1 MGKQLIISDMSMDFE
16 QFVSDFESY
25 LQKKGSWK
33 GNLTTMTGQTLI
45 ELVAALGAFDQ
56 TKINRAFQDCFAE
69 TAVSDSAI
77 RACAVMQGVRMTRK
91 LPAQIQARITA
102 PRGLVIPAY
111 SQFQCSGY
119 SFFNREA
126 FKFIA
131 EEGEKVT
138 LEVNLYEGEVVI
150 YEITGDG
157 TNLQAWVAPE
167 DNFVVSDQDVKV
179 SINDEEIPVSYAGLW
194 NYKNQPACQDLTTS
208 TGRLIIHFGTN
219 DLGASTYSSDMTELE
234 PITYGTVPGI
244 NDKVTIIYCTT
255 QGASGNNYVTLDSTI
270 TIDGY
275 ADVEG
280 LALSNPKYGCAEKST
295 LTYKNNT
302 ASSFGTYGS
311 AVTKSQY
318 SAIVNTYPGVI
329 DTITQAQREIN
340 PGDLQYMNVIWVT
353 GVTTEPWDAA
363 KKQEFCKWC
372 EAQSMY
378 STRFVWVDAEEV
390 PRTVS
395 MRVYCFNSAVL
406 TQVENNV
413 KQALFDL
420 FKARPG
426 ILMTNIYRSD
436 IINAALRSDENISYV
451 TLEEP
456 TIDFIVTPPTSPLL
470 SFKINDNAGGTGFE
484 PAQYAYC
491 VTMVNQDDL
500 ESTKDS
506 WVHPLITEDMQDP
519 TVTLNWYDDPY
530 AKEYRIYGRIAEK
543 VGYMATVE
551 AGTSTWT
558 DDGSVTPDESK
569 FSLGKKVDIKYN
581 SLNVIENLTVTC
593 SYAERQQRLDNSL
606 PMRG

>member
-1 MGKQLIISDMSMDFE
+1 MAKQLIISDMSMDFD
-16 QFVSDFESY
+16 QFVSDFENY

-45 ELVAALGAFDQ
+45 ELVAALGTYDQ

-69 TAVSDSAI
+69 TAASDSAI
-77 RACAVMQGVRMTRK
+77 RACAVMQGVRMTRR
-91 LPAQIQARITA
+91 LPAQIEAQITA

-111 SQFQCSGY
+111 SQFQCAGY
-119 SFFNREA
+119 SFFNRDA
-126 FKFIA
+126 FQFLDD
-131 EEGEKVT
+131 EGDTVT
-138 LEVNLYEGEVVI
+138 LTVTLYQGEVVI
-150 YEITGDG
+150 YNVTGNG
-157 TNLQAWVAPE
+157 TNLQAWVSPE

-179 SINDEEIPVSYAGLW
+179 SVNDEEIPVSYAGLW

-208 TGRLIIHFGTN
+208 TGRLTIHFGTN
-219 DLGASTYSSDMTELE
+219 EMVASRSSDLTEIE

-244 NDKVTIIYCTT
+244 NDTIIITYCTT
-255 QGASGNNYVTLDSTI
+255 EGANGNNYITI
-270 TIDGY
+270 NNSISIDGY
-275 ADVEG
+275 EDVEG
-280 LALSNPKYGCAEKST
+280 TALTNPRYGAAEKST

-353 GVTTEPWDAA
+353 GVTTEPWDAK

-372 EAQSMY
+372 EKQSMY

-390 PRTVS
+390 PRNIS

-406 TQVENNV
+406 TDVENNV
-413 KQALFDL
+413 KQALLDL

-456 TIDFIVTPPTSPLL
+456 TVDFIVTPPTAPLL
-470 SFKINDNAGGTGFE
+470 SFVINDNKGGKNFEAG
-484 PAQYAYC
+484 QYAYC
-491 VTMVNQDDL
+491 VTMVNQDNI
-500 ESTKDS
+500 ESTKDN
-506 WVHPLITEDMQDP
+506 WVHPLITEDMKNP
-519 TVTLNWYDDPY
+519 TITLNWYDDPY
-530 AKEYRIYGRIAEK
+530 AKEYRIYGRIAEHA
-543 VGYMATVE
+543 GYMATVQ

-558 DDGSVTPDESK
+558 DNGTVTPDESK
-569 FSLGKKVDIKYN
+569 FSLGKQVDIKYN
-581 SLNVIENLTVTC
+581 SLNVIDNLTVTC

-606 PMRG
+606 PVRG

>member
-1 MGKQLIISDMSMDFE
+1 MSKQLIISDMSMDFD

-45 ELVAALGAFDQ
+45 ELVAALGTFDQ

-77 RACAVMQGVRMTRK
+77 RACAVMQGVRMTRR
-91 LPAQIQARITA
+91 LPAQIEVELTA

-111 SQFQCSGY
+111 SQFQCAGY

-126 FKFIA
+126 FKFLGG
-131 EEGEKVT
+131 EEDTVT
-138 LEVNLYEGEVVI
+138 LTVTMYQGEVVI
-150 YEITGDG
+150 YEITGNG
-157 TNLQAWVAPE
+157 TNLQAWVSSE
-167 DNFVVSDQDVKV
+167 DNFVVSDRDVKV
-179 SINDEEIPVSYAGLW
+179 EINDEEIPVSYAGLW

-219 DLGASTYSSDMTELE
+219 EMSTVRSSDLTEIE

-244 NDKVTIIYCTT
+244 NDTVRITYCTT
-255 QGASGNNYVTLDSTI
+255 EGASGNNYITLDNTV

-275 ADVEG
+275 NDVEG
-280 LALSNPKYGCAEKST
+280 TALTNPRYGSAEKST

-311 AVTKSQY
+311 AVTKAQY

-353 GVTTEPWDAA
+353 GVTTEPWNATQ
-363 KKQEFCKWC
+363 KQEFCKWC
-372 EAQSMY
+372 EKQSMY

-390 PRTVS
+390 PREIS

-406 TQVENNV
+406 TTVEDNV
-413 KQALFDL
+413 KRAIFDL

-436 IINAALRSDENISYV
+436 IINAALKSDANISYV

-456 TIDFIVTPPTSPLL
+456 TVDFIVTPPTSPLL
-470 SFKINDNAGGTGFE
+470 SFKINDEAGGKNFE

-491 VTMVNQDDL
+491 VTLVNNDGI
-500 ESTKDS
+500 ESTKDN
-506 WVHPLITEDMQDP
+506 WVHPLITEDMKNP
-519 TVTLNWYDDPY
+519 TVTLSWYDDPS
-530 AKEYRIYGRIAEK
+530 AKEYRIYGRIAERA
-543 VGYMATVE
+543 GYMATVQ

-558 DDGSVTPDESK
+558 DNGTVTPDESK

-581 SLNVIENLTVTC
+581 SLNVIDSLSVTC

-606 PMRG
+606 PVRG

>member
-1 MGKQLIISDMSMDFE
+1 MSKQLIISDMSMDFD

-45 ELVAALGAFDQ
+45 ELVAALGTFDQ

-77 RACAVMQGVRMTRK
+77 RACAVMQGVRMTRR
-91 LPAQIQARITA
+91 LPAQIEVELTA

-111 SQFQCSGY
+111 SQFQCAGY

-126 FKFIA
+126 FKFLGG
-131 EEGEKVT
+131 EEDTVT
-138 LEVNLYEGEVVI
+138 LTVTMYQGEVVI
-150 YEITGDG
+150 YEITGNG
-157 TNLQAWVAPE
+157 TNLQAWVSSE
-167 DNFVVSDQDVKV
+167 DNFVVSDRDVKV
-179 SINDEEIPVSYAGLW
+179 EINDEEIPVSYAGLW

-219 DLGASTYSSDMTELE
+219 EMSAVRSSDLTEIE

-244 NDKVTIIYCTT
+244 NDTVRITYCTT
-255 QGASGNNYVTLDSTI
+255 EGASGNNYITLDNTV

-275 ADVEG
+275 DDVEG
-280 LALSNPKYGCAEKST
+280 TALTNPRYGSAEKST

-311 AVTKSQY
+311 AVTKAQY

-353 GVTTEPWDAA
+353 GVTTEPWNATQ
-363 KKQEFCKWC
+363 KQEFCKWC
-372 EAQSMY
+372 EKQSMY

-390 PRTVS
+390 PREIS

-406 TQVENNV
+406 TTVEDNV
-413 KQALFDL
+413 KRAIFDL

-436 IINAALRSDENISYV
+436 IINAALKSDANISYV

-456 TIDFIVTPPTSPLL
+456 TVDFIVTPPTSPLL
-470 SFKINDNAGGTGFE
+470 SFKINNNAGGKNFE

-491 VTMVNQDDL
+491 VTLVNNDGI
-500 ESTKDS
+500 ESTKDN
-506 WVHPLITEDMQDP
+506 WVHPLVTEDMKNP
-519 TVTLNWYDDPY
+519 TVTLSWYDDPS
-530 AKEYRIYGRIAEK
+530 AKEYRIYGRIAERA
-543 VGYMATVE
+543 GYMATVQ

-558 DDGSVTPDESK
+558 DNGTVTPDESK

-581 SLNVIENLTVTC
+581 SLNVIDSLSVTC

-606 PMRG
+606 PVRG

>member
-1 MGKQLIISDMSMDFE
+1 MSKQLIISDMSMDFD

-45 ELVAALGAFDQ
+45 ELVAALGTFDQ

-69 TAVSDSAI
+69 TAISDSAI
-77 RACAVMQGVRMTRK
+77 RACAVMQGVRMTRR
-91 LPAQIQARITA
+91 LPAQIEVELTA

-111 SQFQCSGY
+111 SQFQCAGY

-126 FKFIA
+126 FKFLGG
-131 EEGEKVT
+131 EEDTVT
-138 LEVNLYEGEVVI
+138 LTVTMYQGEVVI
-150 YEITGDG
+150 YEITGNG
-157 TNLQAWVAPE
+157 TNLQAWVSSE
-167 DNFVVSDQDVKV
+167 DNFVVSDRDVKV
-179 SINDEEIPVSYAGLW
+179 EINDEEIPVSYAGLW

-219 DLGASTYSSDMTELE
+219 EMSVVRISDLTEIE

-244 NDKVTIIYCTT
+244 NDTVRITYCTT
-255 QGASGNNYVTLDSTI
+255 EGASGNNYITLDNTV

-275 ADVEG
+275 DDVEG
-280 LALSNPKYGCAEKST
+280 TALTNPRYGSAEKST

-311 AVTKSQY
+311 AVTKAQY

-353 GVTTEPWDAA
+353 GVTTEPWNATQ
-363 KKQEFCKWC
+363 KQEFCKWC
-372 EAQSMY
+372 EKQSMY
-378 STRFVWVDAEEV
+378 STRFVWVDAEGV
-390 PRTVS
+390 PREIS

-406 TQVENNV
+406 TTVEDNV
-413 KQALFDL
+413 KRAIFDL

-436 IINAALRSDENISYV
+436 IINAALKSDANISYV

-456 TIDFIVTPPTSPLL
+456 TVDFIVTPPTSPLL
-470 SFKINDNAGGTGFE
+470 SFKINNEAGGKNFE

-491 VTMVNQDDL
+491 VTLVNNDGI
-500 ESTKDS
+500 ESTKDN
-506 WVHPLITEDMQDP
+506 WVHPLVTEDMKNP
-519 TVTLNWYDDPY
+519 TITLSWYDDPS
-530 AKEYRIYGRIAEK
+530 AKEYRIYGRIAERA
-543 VGYMATVE
+543 GYMATVK
-551 AGTSTWT
+551 AGTSTWVDNGT
-558 DDGSVTPDESK
+558 VTPDESK

-581 SLNVIENLTVTC
+581 SLNVIDSLSVTC

-606 PMRG
+606 PVRG

>member
-1 MGKQLIISDMSMDFE
+1 MSKQLIISDMSMDFD

-45 ELVAALGAFDQ
+45 ELVAALGTFDQ

-69 TAVSDSAI
+69 TAISDSAI
-77 RACAVMQGVRMTRK
+77 RACAVMQGVRMTRR
-91 LPAQIQARITA
+91 LPAQIEVELTA

-111 SQFQCSGY
+111 SQFQCAGY

-126 FKFIA
+126 FKFLGG
-131 EEGEKVT
+131 EEDTVT
-138 LEVNLYEGEVVI
+138 LTVTMYQGEVVI
-150 YEITGDG
+150 YEITGNG
-157 TNLQAWVAPE
+157 TNLQAWVSSE
-167 DNFVVSDQDVKV
+167 DNFVVSDRDVKV
-179 SINDEEIPVSYAGLW
+179 EINDEEIPVSYAGLW

-219 DLGASTYSSDMTELE
+219 EMSAVRSSDLTEIE

-244 NDKVTIIYCTT
+244 NDTVRITYCTT
-255 QGASGNNYVTLDSTI
+255 EGASGNNYITLDNTV

-275 ADVEG
+275 DDVEG
-280 LALSNPKYGCAEKST
+280 TALTNPRYGSAEKST

-311 AVTKSQY
+311 AVTKAQY

-353 GVTTEPWDAA
+353 GVTTEPWNATQ
-363 KKQEFCKWC
+363 KQEFCKWC
-372 EAQSMY
+372 EKQSMY

-390 PRTVS
+390 PREIS

-406 TQVENNV
+406 TTVEDNV
-413 KQALFDL
+413 KRAIFDL

-436 IINAALRSDENISYV
+436 IINAALKSDANISYV

-456 TIDFIVTPPTSPLL
+456 TVDFIVTPPTSPLL
-470 SFKINDNAGGTGFE
+470 SFKINNEAGGKNFE

-491 VTMVNQDDL
+491 VTLVNNDGI
-500 ESTKDS
+500 ESTKDN
-506 WVHPLITEDMQDP
+506 WVHPLVTEDMKNP
-519 TVTLNWYDDPY
+519 TITLSWYDDPS
-530 AKEYRIYGRIAEK
+530 AKEYRIYGRIAERA
-543 VGYMATVE
+543 GYMATVQ
-551 AGTSTWT
+551 AGTSTWVDNGT
-558 DDGSVTPDESK
+558 VTPDESK

-581 SLNVIENLTVTC
+581 SLNVIDSLSVTC

-606 PMRG
+606 PVRG

>member
-1 MGKQLIISDMSMDFE
+1 MSKQLIISDMSMDFD

-45 ELVAALGAFDQ
+45 ELVAALGTFDQ
-56 TKINRAFQDCFAE
+56 TKINRAFQDCFTE

-77 RACAVMQGVRMTRK
+77 RACAVMQGVRMTRR
-91 LPAQIQARITA
+91 LPAQIEAQLTA

-111 SQFQCSGY
+111 SQFQCVGY

-126 FKFIA
+126 FKFLGG
-131 EEGEKVT
+131 EEDTVT
-138 LEVNLYEGEVVI
+138 LTVTLYQGEVVI
-150 YEITGDG
+150 YEITGNG
-157 TNLQAWVAPE
+157 TNLQAWVSQE

-179 SINDEEIPVSYAGLW
+179 EINGEEIPVSCAGLW

-208 TGRLIIHFGTN
+208 TGRLTIHFGTN
-219 DLGASTYSSDMTELE
+219 EMVASRNSDLTEIE

-244 NDKVTIIYCTT
+244 NDTVTVTYCTT
-255 QGASGNNYVTLDSTI
+255 EGASGNNYITLGNTV

-275 ADVEG
+275 DDVEG
-280 LALSNPKYGCAEKST
+280 TALTNPRYGSAEKST

-311 AVTKSQY
+311 AVTKAQY

-353 GVTTEPWDAA
+353 GVTSEPWDAA

-372 EAQSMY
+372 EKQSMY
-378 STRFVWVDAEEV
+378 STRFVWVNAEEV
-390 PRTVS
+390 PRSIS

-406 TQVENNV
+406 TTVEDNV
-413 KQALFDL
+413 KRAIFDL
-420 FKARPG
+420 FKTRPG

-456 TIDFIVTPPTSPLL
+456 TVDFIVTPPTAPLL
-470 SFKINDNAGGTGFE
+470 SFVINNNASGRNFE
-484 PAQYAYC
+484 AGQYAYC
-491 VTMVNQDDL
+491 VTMVNQDNI
-500 ESTKDS
+500 ESTKDN
-506 WVHPLITEDMQDP
+506 WVHPLITEDMRNP
-519 TVTLNWYDDPY
+519 TITLNWYDDPY
-530 AKEYRIYGRIAEK
+530 AKEYRIYGRIAEHA
-543 VGYMATVE
+543 GYMATVQ
-551 AGTSTWT
+551 AGTSTWIDNGT
-558 DDGSVTPDESK
+558 VTPDESK
-569 FSLGKKVDIKYN
+569 FSLGKQVDIKYN
-581 SLNVIENLTVTC
+581 SLNVIDNLTVTC
-593 SYAERQQRLDNSL
+593 SYAERQQRLNNSL
-606 PMRG
+606 PVRG

>member
-1 MGKQLIISDMSMDFE
+1 MSKQLIISDMSMDFD
-16 QFVSDFESY
+16 QFVSDFQNY

-45 ELVAALGAFDQ
+45 ELVAALGTFDQ

-77 RACAVMQGVRMTRK
+77 RACAVMQGVRMTRR
-91 LPAQIQARITA
+91 LPAQIEAEITA

-111 SQFQCSGY
+111 SQFQCAGY

-126 FKFIA
+126 FKFLDD
-131 EEGEKVT
+131 EGDTVT
-138 LEVNLYEGEVVI
+138 LTVTLYQGEVII
-150 YEITGDG
+150 YNITGNG
-157 TNLQAWVAPE
+157 TNLQAWVSPE

-179 SINDEEIPVSYAGLW
+179 SINGEDIPVSYAGLW
-194 NYKNQPACQDLTTS
+194 NYKDQPACQDLTTS
-208 TGRLIIHFGTN
+208 TGRLVIHFGSNEMTSGYSA
-219 DLGASTYSSDMTELE
+219 DLIELE
-234 PITYGTVPGI
+234 PITYGSVPTI
-244 NDKVTIIYCTT
+244 NDQVTITYCTT
-255 QGASGNNYVTLDSTI
+255 EGANGNNYVTINNTI
-270 TIDGY
+270 SIDGY
-275 ADVEG
+275 EDVEG
-280 LALSNPKYGCAEKST
+280 TALTNPRYGCAEKST

-353 GVTTEPWDAA
+353 GVTTEPWDAK

-390 PRTVS
+390 PRTIS

-406 TQVENNV
+406 TDAENNV
-413 KQALFDL
+413 KQALLNL
-420 FKARPG
+420 FKPRPG

-456 TIDFIVTPPTSPLL
+456 TVDFIVTPPTAPLL
-470 SFKINDNAGGTGFE
+470 SFVINDNKGGKNFEAG
-484 PAQYAYC
+484 QYAYC
-491 VTMVNQDDL
+491 VTMVNQDNI
-500 ESTKDS
+500 ESTKDN
-506 WVHPLITEDMQDP
+506 WVHPLITEDMKNP
-519 TVTLNWYDDPY
+519 TITLNWYDDPY
-530 AKEYRIYGRIAEK
+530 AKEYRIYGRIAEHA
-543 VGYMATVE
+543 GYMATVQ

-558 DDGSVTPDESK
+558 DNGTVTPDESK
-569 FSLGKKVDIKYN
+569 FSLGKQVDIKYN
-581 SLNVIENLTVTC
+581 SLNVIDNLTVTC

-606 PMRG
+606 PVRG